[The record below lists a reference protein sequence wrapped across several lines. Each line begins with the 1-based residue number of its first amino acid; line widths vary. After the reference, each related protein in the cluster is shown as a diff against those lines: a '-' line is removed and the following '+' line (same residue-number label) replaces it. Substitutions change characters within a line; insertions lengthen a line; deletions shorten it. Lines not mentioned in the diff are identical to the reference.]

1 MKFSSSVIIL
11 LFLFFIAAAASASV
25 VEETPDDASSIGR
38 RRRTLVAE
46 SPSVVDETPDNAT
59 GPGRRRRKLVAK
71 SNGVHPETAA
81 QTPAPTSYL
90 AVQTGQDCSI
100 SAQQASAGIYTLRAT
115 VGQETILFSERPEF
129 EKLFITSYPNTAIT
143 FTGNKEPKTAPS
155 SNNNR
160 PLIVQLSQPCMVGS
174 SSIIEYT
181 MTQSKSQGEFASIEQ
196 FLETSS
202 SCSIFIDSLDDI
214 CLPLEG
220 TLI

>member
-1 MKFSSSVIIL
+1 MPL
-11 LFLFFIAAAASASV
+11 
-25 VEETPDDASSIGR
+25 PDDASGHGR
-38 RRRTLVAE
+38 HH
-46 SPSVVDETPDNAT
+46 
-59 GPGRRRRKLVAK
+59 KLVAK
-71 SNGVHPETAA
+71 SKSNGFQNETATQTQRPTSHPETANTA
-81 QTPAPTSYL
+81 QMPAPKSYL
-90 AVQTGQDCSI
+90 VVQPGQDCSI
-100 SAQQASAGIYTLRAT
+100 IAPQPSAKIYTLRAT

-155 SNNNR
+155 SNNNG
-160 PLIVQLSQPCMVGS
+160 QLHMVG
-174 SSIIEYT
+174 SSIIEYM